1 MSQAD
6 VEGAAPIFSAL
17 ADPTRLR
24 LLARLSA
31 GGPESITRL
40 HAGSE
45 MSRQALTKHL
55 EVLSRAGLVSDRR
68 RGRERI
74 WQVEPGRLDDARSW
88 IDRIS
93 RQWDD
98 ALSRLKELVEG

>member
-6 VEGAAPIFSAL
+6 VERAAPIFSAL

-40 HAGSE
+40 RAGSE
-45 MSRQALTKHL
+45 MSRQGLTKHL
-55 EVLSRAGLVSDRR
+55 EVLSRAGLVTDRR

-74 WQVEPGRLDDARSW
+74 WQVEPGRLDDARSC

-93 RQWDD
+93 KQWDD
-98 ALSRLKELVEG
+98 ALARLKELVEG